1 MSLTTE
7 PVPPL
12 ALRSG
17 SRVPLT
23 AENRRGYWWAGSF
36 LLLTLATGI
45 GIFLPVSAELVATFV
60 IINMVCLLFL
70 RVPLA
75 VSMFVPSLL
84 GLWAVRSVRLPMEMM
99 MTLPLGQMAS
109 WSLSV
114 IPMYILMGLV
124 LSHSGIATDL
134 YRAIAGLMPRL
145 PGNLA
150 VASNLAGSGMAT
162 VSGST
167 LTTVL
172 AMLRVGLPEMLRA
185 GYDRRYAMGAVIVAG
200 LAGPLMPLSVL
211 AIIYAGIAETHIGP
225 QLLAGVLP
233 GVLVIATFTATL
245 VLIALVW
252 PRLVGRERNQRIES
266 KTWAER
272 WSLLRKAWIFPV
284 IIIVV
289 VASMATGF
297 FTATEA
303 GAAAALIA
311 ILAAIPRFVRARTG
325 KPLMDALGATA
336 SSTGAIFF
344 MIMGAAALS
353 QLVTL
358 SGLGRLF
365 VDFVNQFDLNA
376 VQFLLIM
383 MVVYVILGTA
393 METLPMILMT
403 VPILLPILDDL
414 EISRIFF
421 GVFII
426 IMCELGMLTPPV
438 GALLYVTHRTAQ
450 HPSVNLG
457 QKISVGDVMKA
468 VYVIVPVTLL
478 IVVALIL
485 FPELTLV
492 VPNLMGAGG

>member
-1 MSLTTE
+1 MSTQPSTI
-7 PVPPL
+7 PL
-12 ALRSG
+12 AFRSG
-17 SRVPLT
+17 SRLPLSR
-23 AENRRGYWWAGSF
+23 ENRRGYWGAGAF
-36 LLLTLATGI
+36 LVVAVATGV
-45 GIFLPVSAELVATFV
+45 GIFLPVSTELIATFV
-60 IINMVCLLFL
+60 IINMVALLFL

-84 GLWAVRSVRLPMEMM
+84 GLWAVRSVRLPIETMM
-99 MTLPLGQMAS
+99 SLPLREMAS

-114 IPMYILMGLV
+114 IPMYILLGLV

-134 YRAIAGLMPRL
+134 YRAIASLIPRV

-200 LAGPLMPLSVL
+200 LAGPLIPPSVL

-225 QLLAGVLP
+225 QLLAGILP
-233 GVLVIATFTATL
+233 GVVVIVTFTIAL
-245 VLIALVW
+245 VLIAMIW
-252 PRLVGRERNQRIES
+252 PGLTGRERNQQAPKES
-266 KTWAER
+266 WAVR
-272 WSLLRKAWIFPV
+272 WRLIRKAWVFPV
-284 IIIVV
+284 IIFVV
-289 VASMATGF
+289 IASMTTGF

-303 GAAAALIA
+303 GAAAAFIA
-311 ILAAIPRFVRARTG
+311 ILAATPRLIRGRSA
-325 KPLMDALGATA
+325 KPLLEALGTTA

-353 QLVTL
+353 QLISL

-383 MVVYVILGTA
+383 TVVYVILGTA
-393 METLPMILMT
+393 METLPMMLMT
-403 VPILLPILDDL
+403 VPILLPILDGLD
-414 EISRIFF
+414 ISRIFF

-438 GALLYVTHRTAQ
+438 GALLYVTHKTAQ

-457 QKISVGDVMKA
+457 QRISVNDVMKA
-468 VYVIVPVTLL
+468 VYVIVPLTLV

-485 FPELTLV
+485 FPEITLFI
-492 VPNLMGAGG
+492 PNLMSAGG